1 MENWLGIKCGNNTLV
16 FNNSNFMAAIH
27 SVIKNKNKIRFMSYS
42 FDVIK
47 PLKIKFSTNFRS
59 KKYKKDIV
67 SIRRFYLFLR
77 NGEYYICANPS
88 VLKRDDILI
97 ASNCYSVVKSVKS
110 QNNAF
115 WILKT
120 FESSRYFVFSTGQ
133 HNTPLRSDLHD
144 VENTAEKMAIF
155 DDLMFNFNKLNKNEK
170 EEFLQK
176 IVKIEITKTI
186 L

>member
-1 MENWLGIKCGNNTLV
+1 MENWLGIKCENKTLV
-16 FNNSNFMAAIH
+16 FNNSSFIAA
-27 SVIKNKNKIRFMSYS
+27 VYTVVKNKNKIKLMSYS

-47 PLKIKFSTNFRS
+47 PLKIKFSSNFKS
-59 KKYKKDIV
+59 NKYKKDIV

-77 NGEYYICANPS
+77 NGEYYICVNS
-88 VLKRDDILI
+88 LVLKRDDILI
-97 ASNCYSVVKSVKS
+97 ASNFYSVVKSVKS

-115 WILKT
+115 HILKT
-120 FESSRYFVFSTGQ
+120 FKSGRYFVMSTCQ
-133 HNTPLRSDLHD
+133 PNTPLSSSVQE
-144 VENTAEKMAIF
+144 VENMAEKMAIF
-155 DDLMFNFNKLNKNEK
+155 DDLLFNFNKLNKESK